1 MEEELMQGMG
11 CGEDT
16 MRIRDPKPSCP
27 SPPYPQPQTCPISEN
42 FAEKDKSSIIHNLEK
57 IVQNM
62 RNSPDRASVCLPPA
76 ATLTTLTPGFNVT
89 KHGSA
94 ERLSSFDEELSAAC
108 LDDDTRLLFAP
119 SSTPLLTDTAPAVDP
134 DPWKRGLT
142 VIM

>member
-1 MEEELMQGMG
+1 
-11 CGEDT
+11 
-16 MRIRDPKPSCP
+16 
-27 SPPYPQPQTCPISEN
+27 
-42 FAEKDKSSIIHNLEK
+42 
-57 IVQNM
+57 M